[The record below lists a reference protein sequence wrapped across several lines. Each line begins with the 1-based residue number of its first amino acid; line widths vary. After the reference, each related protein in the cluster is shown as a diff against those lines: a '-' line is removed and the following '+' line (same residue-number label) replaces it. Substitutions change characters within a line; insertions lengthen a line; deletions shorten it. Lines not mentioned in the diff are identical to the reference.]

1 MLYNVALA
9 LKPRRRAS
17 AADRARRHRCAALKH
32 KQIEA
37 RCRAGR
43 NGMHRALNSEERRTP
58 LVRRQ
63 VPASMRLVAATLG
76 AQAAAAHLGGAQH
89 QQLMSYRAPLS
100 TRHAYT
106 VVGRRAGG
114 APTQISASR
123 HHQRRAA
130 TFTRDL
136 SSESALRPS
145 GVAAGDAGRARC
157 MRMGL
162 HGCGACAQP
171 QEGGATPGA
180 GAPRSVSEA
189 MQAPQ
194 RCTAGARHPL
204 WFGARRLHAG
214 LAPAGVRG
222 GGGGR
227 RRGCCYLGVVQHKR
241 LKCCRGAWS
250 ALHTPRLHPCGA
262 PGRRRGA
269 SELPVRLVLACRRPT
284 CVSPAWQQ

>member
-1 MLYNVALA
+1 
-9 LKPRRRAS
+9 
-17 AADRARRHRCAALKH
+17 
-32 KQIEA
+32 
-37 RCRAGR
+37 
-43 NGMHRALNSEERRTP
+43 
-58 LVRRQ
+58 
-63 VPASMRLVAATLG
+63 MRLVAATLG

-123 HHQRRAA
+123 HHRRRAA

-171 QEGGATPGA
+171 QQEGGGATPGGA

-194 RCTAGARHPL
+194 RCTAGARQPL
-204 WFGARRLHAG
+204 WFGARRLHAR
-214 LAPAGVRG
+214 LAAAGG
-222 GGGGR
+222 GEGGGR
-227 RRGCCYLGVVQHKR
+227 RGYCYLVVVQHKR
-241 LKCCRGAWS
+241 LKC
-250 ALHTPRLHPCGA
+250 
-262 PGRRRGA
+262 RRGA
-269 SELPVRLVLACRRPT
+269 VGTSHATPAPLRGAGEEAGRLRAAGPARPRLPTAYL
-284 CVSPAWQQ
+284 CVPGVATMMAGCGAQNRFTGVGPVPRWRG